1 VPSLTFVGRKWFTR
15 PKAVR
20 QWDEAVRFQRTTSAF
35 SLFQRLPQDVRSRR
49 RLPWLE
55 QEVES
60 MIRTIW
66 VGVAAI
72 LYSSTIATAQS
83 ASLPLEQQQPAGVF
97 RELTLQD
104 ILDKDVTIVE
114 TSGPPGTPSVKRIE
128 RVRRDSVWNGV
139 LIGAGA
145 GALAGFGLGRSLDSP
160 ACPRPGIECGQ
171 GAMVGAVGGAFWGA
185 IGGWI
190 TDALIRKR
198 ETVSPAQD
206 GGRD

>member
-1 VPSLTFVGRKWFTR
+1 
-15 PKAVR
+15 
-20 QWDEAVRFQRTTSAF
+20 
-35 SLFQRLPQDVRSRR
+35 
-49 RLPWLE
+49 
-55 QEVES
+55 

-97 RELTLQD
+97 RELKLQD

-160 ACPRPGIECGQ
+160 ACPRTGIECGQ

-198 ETVSPAQD
+198 ETMSPAQD
-206 GGRD
+206 GGRDRSQSLSDRGLAVDSIVSDGRPTRHQFAHRAGSLNRTRSIAVRNATCGFSPCASP

>member
-1 VPSLTFVGRKWFTR
+1 VCEHDDGLASCDAIFIGQEPTPQCRPNVKEVEKVRADRLTKGSLCRFVAPSSEAGNHSVDGREPLEALRAVAEIGIVGI
-15 PKAVR
+15 
-20 QWDEAVRFQRTTSAF
+20 
-35 SLFQRLPQDVRSRR
+35 
-49 RLPWLE
+49 
-55 QEVES
+55 QEV
-60 MIRTIW
+60 
-66 VGVAAI
+66 
-72 LYSSTIATAQS
+72 
-83 ASLPLEQQQPAGVF
+83 
-97 RELTLQD
+97 
-104 ILDKDVTIVE
+104 LDKEVTIVE

-198 ETVSPAQD
+198 ECVSPAQTAVESD
-206 GGRD
+206 LNR